1 MVKRRSL
8 NDDELRFQR
17 FSACIR
23 TQAFRRGESNLEN
36 NRSTKSYCASPSPLF
51 LASFLTLYISRS
63 IRTILDALKDEYE
76 TPGVRPPTPTE
87 SSLRGPARNL
97 RRIGLG
103 LSPLFF
109 IETNLIKIL
118 SPDISDTR
126 ELCVRAGSGWKE
138 LLGHRGKKAADGQES
153 NGRPRSHTVINNEND
168 PTNVLSAQ
176 KGDIIA
182 LWEDQTVQDILRK
195 RGIRLED
202 QPGL

>member
-1 MVKRRSL
+1 MVRPRSL
-8 NDDELRFQR
+8 NDADVGFPR

-23 TQAFRRGESNLEN
+23 AQTFRRGESNLEN
-36 NRSTKSYCASPSPLF
+36 NRSTKSYCASPSPIF

-76 TPGVRPPTPTE
+76 TSGVPPPTPTE
-87 SSLRGPARNL
+87 SSMRSPARNL
-97 RRIGLG
+97 RRIRLG

-109 IETNLIKIL
+109 IETNLMKIL
-118 SPDISDTR
+118 SPDIGDAR

-138 LLGHRGKKAADGQES
+138 LLGHRGKKSANGQES
-153 NGRPRSHTVINNEND
+153 NGRPPSHTVINNEND

-176 KGDIIA
+176 KGDVIA

>member
-1 MVKRRSL
+1 MLSWGFKDFQLAFAPKHFEEERAIWKIIVQL
-8 NDDELRFQR
+8 NLIAQVLHPNSSHF
-17 FSACIR
+17 
-23 TQAFRRGESNLEN
+23 
-36 NRSTKSYCASPSPLF
+36 
-51 LASFLTLYISRS
+51 FLTLYISRS

-76 TPGVRPPTPTE
+76 TPSVPQPTPTE
-87 SSLRGPARNL
+87 SSLRGPAHNL
-97 RRIGLG
+97 RRIRLG
-103 LSPLFF
+103 FSPLFF

-118 SPDISDTR
+118 SPDISDPR

-138 LLGHRGKKAADGQES
+138 LLGHRGKRAADGQES
-153 NGRPRSHTVINNEND
+153 NDRPRSQTVINNEND

-202 QPGL
+202 QSGL